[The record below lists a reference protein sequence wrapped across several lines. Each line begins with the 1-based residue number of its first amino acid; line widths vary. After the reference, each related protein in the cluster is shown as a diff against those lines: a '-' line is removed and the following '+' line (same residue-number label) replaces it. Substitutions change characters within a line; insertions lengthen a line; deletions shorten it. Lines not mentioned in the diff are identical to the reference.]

1 MSDTEKVWKEVKV
14 DPSKTSAIASSL
26 PSASKIAQI
35 LVARGIDTV
44 EKAKE
49 FIYGGI
55 EYLHNPFLFPDMPK
69 AVERLRKALDQKEV
83 ILVYGDRDVDGVSSV
98 NIIVDTVRK
107 LGGTIEW
114 YVPAEEGYGLNK
126 DVISKYASEKIKV
139 LITVDCGISSNKEI
153 DYAQTLGIDVI
164 LTDHHEPPCESSP
177 NAYAIINPKIINS
190 NYPFKYIA
198 GCVVALK
205 LAQALVLSFSK
216 EYNKNIILYYS
227 KQNGENFS
235 GRCLSLKNG
244 LEIKN
249 MILNLYMKQT
259 TI

>member
-14 DPSKTSAIASSL
+14 DPSKTSATASSL

-49 FIYGGI
+49 FIYG
-55 EYLHNPFLFPDMPK
+55 
-69 AVERLRKALDQKEV
+69 
-83 ILVYGDRDVDGVSSV
+83 DRDVDGVSSV

-114 YVPAEEGYGLNK
+114 YVSADEGYGLNK
-126 DVISKYASEKIKV
+126 DVISKYASEKVKV

-164 LTDHHEPPCESSP
+164 TDYHEPLCESCP

-190 NYPFKYIA
+190 NYPFKHITE
-198 GCVVALK
+198 CVVALK

-216 EYNKNIILYYS
+216 EYNKISFCI
-227 KQNGENFS
+227 
-235 GRCLSLKNG
+235 
-244 LEIKN
+244 
-249 MILNLYMKQT
+249 MLNKMVKIFQADV
-259 TI
+259 